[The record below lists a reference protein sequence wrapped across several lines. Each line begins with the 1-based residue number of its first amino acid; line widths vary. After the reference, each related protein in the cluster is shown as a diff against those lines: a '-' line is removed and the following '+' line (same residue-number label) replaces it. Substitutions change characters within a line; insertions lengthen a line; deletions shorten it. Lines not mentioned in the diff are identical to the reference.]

1 MYPKRRDIG
10 PEKSNKKV
18 GKREKNIL
26 NQYTEPVQR
35 RIGNGFK
42 VGEESGKGED
52 SRQFETALH
61 T

>member
-42 VGEESGKGED
+42 VGEE
-52 SRQFETALH
+52 
-61 T
+61 